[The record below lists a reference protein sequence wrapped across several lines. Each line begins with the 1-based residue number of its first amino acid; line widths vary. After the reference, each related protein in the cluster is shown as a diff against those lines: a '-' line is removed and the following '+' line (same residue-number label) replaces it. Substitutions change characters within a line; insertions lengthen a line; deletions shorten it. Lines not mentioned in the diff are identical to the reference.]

1 MARGGGHFGSA
12 HRVILLCRAITS
24 SYSWYK
30 RCVDWEPDRFG
41 ALQALFFKHYGF
53 TAGIRLLVRL
63 LQAEER
69 LRRGKLLCP
78 PVFGAYYQVR
88 TLDRH
93 GTRSLVCYR
102 RFLGTTILLGD
113 YQDEKNSI
121 IS

>member
-1 MARGGGHFGSA
+1 MARSGGYLRSA
-12 HRVILLCRAITS
+12 HRVIVLCRAVAS
-24 SYSWYK
+24 GDSWYK
-30 RCVDWEPDRFG
+30 RCVDWKPDRFG
-41 ALQALFFKHYGF
+41 ALQTLFFKHYGF

-69 LRRGKLLCP
+69 LRGGKLLRP
-78 PVFGAYYQVR
+78 PVIGANHQVR

-121 IS
+121 IF